1 MAERYMAITQETGP
15 LTEGK
20 FHTVLVKSTLTEQ
33 HPSMQKITAL
43 PERNDEPDAHLT
55 AMYWG

>member
-1 MAERYMAITQETGP
+1 MAITQETGP